1 MFEQVK
7 QYAMEK
13 FAGDE
18 SAVAD
23 FMDSFSK
30 EVMTKEAAKYID
42 DANKTLGNRIV
53 GGSSHQETTVDNM
66 LKGFTGEMGKS
77 LGGMAIGLGA
87 TALGTLYNSARDMNL
102 YGKHLQALLRAYEA
116 NPILKETPK
125 EKVKQYAETI
135 FKFAPN
141 VATDSNLLSSILAN
155 AIHGEGIDPMTIKTL
170 TELEASYKKN
180 TTFSPKT
187 YV

>member
-1 MFEQVK
+1 MFEKVK
-7 QYAMEK
+7 DYAMEK

-18 SAVAD
+18 AAVAD
-23 FMDSFSK
+23 FLDAFSK
-30 EVMTKEAAKYID
+30 EVLQKQ
-42 DANKTLGNRIV
+42 ANVFTREI
-53 GGSSHQETTVDNM
+53 GGSGKKTETGTDAMV
-66 LKGFTGEMGKS
+66 KGFTSEMGKS

-87 TALGTLYNSARDMNL
+87 TGLGTLYNAAKEMNL
-102 YGKHLQALLRAYEA
+102 HGKHLQALLRAYES

-125 EKVKQYAETI
+125 EKVKQYADTI
-135 FKFAPN
+135 FKFAPH
-141 VATDSNLLSSILAN
+141 VATDPNLLSSILAN

-170 TELEASYKKN
+170 TELESRYKDN